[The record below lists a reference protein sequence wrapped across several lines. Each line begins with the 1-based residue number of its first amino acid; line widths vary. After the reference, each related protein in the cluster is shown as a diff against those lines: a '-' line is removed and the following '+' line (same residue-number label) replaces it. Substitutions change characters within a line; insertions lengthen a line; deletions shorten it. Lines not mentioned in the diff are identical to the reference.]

1 MITGLEDLLHGCAF
15 AWKHDPLFTQITSFT
30 APAALGQLY
39 LISHRGGNRT
49 PGLESNARARDKAR
63 DRMEGREKPSS
74 SQLMDA
80 PSNLRCPHIMN
91 ILARVQRSASSSATS
106 ARLERNRGARG
117 CSEEEEEEEEREI
130 NGDEGSGR
138 SEARRRKLLQEMAW
152 R

>member
-1 MITGLEDLLHGCAF
+1 MQLITGLEDLLHGCAWTAASF
-15 AWKHDPLFTQITSFT
+15 AWKHDPLFPQITSFT

-49 PGLESNARARDKAR
+49 PGLESNAR
-63 DRMEGREKPSS
+63 DRMEGRVKRSS

-106 ARLERNRGARG
+106 ARLEGNRGARG
-117 CSEEEEEEEEREI
+117 CSEEEER
-130 NGDEGSGR
+130 DK
-138 SEARRRKLLQEMAW
+138 RR
-152 R
+152 